1 MLRTCLCQKSIQLC
15 VCSPVNRGVDAWFYL
30 ACHSYSGCRFVLDL
44 LESIQVDGGP
54 GVEAV
59 VNIIYEV
66 LTAPSDSEEG
76 VKEAAEE
83 GFVGLF

>member
-1 MLRTCLCQKSIQLC
+1 
-15 VCSPVNRGVDAWFYL
+15 
-30 ACHSYSGCRFVLDL
+30 LDL

-59 VNIIYEV
+59 VNIIYGV